1 MNAPLFKQ
9 LSREELNKL
18 NAEEQLAYMAK
29 LMEELR
35 AQSRESRQQ
44 LEEAKRL
51 IADLEKR
58 YPAPG

>member
-18 NAEEQLAYMAK
+18 NAEEQLAYMAR
-29 LMEELR
+29 LMDELR
-35 AQSRESRQQ
+35 AQSQESRRQ

-51 IADLEKR
+51 LASLEKR
-58 YPAPG
+58 YPASD